1 MTALSPLA
9 SFPVPGELPLVSIV
23 IPTLASVGRREQLR
37 SAVQSVLADANG
49 RVKAIVCVNGQ
60 RWDASVLAEVEKMGG
75 VCVYKLAEPSLPKAI
90 AYGRSVVK
98 TEFFGFLDDDDELLP
113 GAINERLKILV
124 SKPDCDL
131 VVSNGIR
138 RTALGDQLLLTRLES
153 VPADPLT
160 SLFEENWLPSCGG
173 LFRTAT
179 IGQGYFV
186 DYHEYAEWTWLA
198 YRLAIEGKRVAI
210 VNRPTFVVNDT
221 PGSLSKSVA
230 YDNAYI
236 ALYRRMLD
244 RNPKASIRKVILRRM
259 ASALHDQSSASL
271 KRGETFDAARSHF
284 HSLFLPGGLRFLSY
298 TRHIA
303 RQALTSRLRRVQ

>member
-1 MTALSPLA
+1 MIQDVTRAKKSDDCK
-9 SFPVPGELPLVSIV
+9 VSII
-23 IPTLASVGRREQLR
+23 IPTLASISRKLQLVR
-37 SAVQSVLADANG
+37 AVESVLSDAMDS
-49 RVKAIVCVNGQ
+49 VKCIICVNGNQ
-60 RWDASVLAEVEKMGG
+60 WDATTIEALRSRKGVE
-75 VCVYKLAEPSLPKAI
+75 LHRLPEPSLPKAI
-90 AYGRSVVK
+90 AFGRSVVR

-113 GAINERLKILV
+113 GAINERVKTYL
-124 SKPDCDL
+124 SKPNCDL